1 MCLKNHVLNNSI
13 MKHSSYLLAA
23 LLMIN
28 TPKVFAQN
36 QNLTLR
42 QSYESAIEKYPG
54 VAVKEAEIKHA
65 KYQAKR
71 IKSNRLPQTSL
82 QIQNT
87 YGTFESSS
95 GAFFPLP
102 GMFNVNGNNTSQTAT
117 TFNAYGSLV
126 SEWEFFSFGKFNNE
140 NKAAALKVKEAES
153 DLSLYQLSLK
163 STVSRLFFNVIYN
176 EVKLE
181 WAERSAERANEILN
195 LSIGLANAGLKPGA
209 DTSLASSSFLQIQ
222 SDQNLWRGRFKA
234 SKFQLHEFT
243 GLNTQEAPLLS
254 NQFLN
259 LHLRYSSSHL
269 STTDNHP
276 TLIKINDQIDYQ
288 NALHKAKQSSIFPS
302 LSLLGG
308 VSGRGSGANS
318 EAVSTKWL
326 DGYSNGKTNYLV
338 GLGLRW
344 NITGILDTKIEQKK
358 IQQNRN
364 IAQLHYQQ
372 QELNLNASIQATK
385 AQLNEQEKQIK
396 KTQKGVEKADEAYK
410 LYRTRYESGLINL
423 TDLLQIQLLLQQ
435 AEDKHIDAF
444 RSFWEQVIVQAETS
458 GDFTLLFDI
467 F

>member
-1 MCLKNHVLNNSI
+1 MR
-13 MKHSSYLLAA
+13 HSSYLLAI
-23 LLMIN
+23 LLILN
-28 TPKVFAQN
+28 TSKIFAQK
-36 QNLTLR
+36 QNFTLR
-42 QSYESAIEKYPG
+42 QSYQSAIEKYPG
-54 VAVKEAEIKHA
+54 FAVKEAEIKHA
-65 KYQAKR
+65 EYQAKR
-71 IKSNRLPQTSL
+71 IKDNRLPQTNL

-87 YGTFESSS
+87 YGTFESST

-102 GMFNVNGNNTSQTAT
+102 GMFNVNGNNISQDKT
-117 TFNAYGSLV
+117 TFTTYGSLV
-126 SEWEFFSFGKFNNE
+126 SEWEFFSFGKLNNE
-140 NKAAALKVKEAES
+140 SKAAGLKIKEAES
-153 DLSLYQLSLK
+153 DLSVYQLSLK
-163 STVSRLFFNVIYN
+163 STVSRLLFNIIYS

-181 WAERSAERANEILN
+181 WAEKSAERANEILN
-195 LSIGLANAGLKPGA
+195 LSISLANAGLKPGA

-222 SDQNLWRGRFKA
+222 SDQDLWRGRFEA
-234 SKFQLHEFT
+234 SKFQLNEFT

-254 NQFLN
+254 NQFLS
-259 LHLRYSSSHL
+259 LHPQYSSTNL
-269 STTDNHP
+269 STDNHP

-288 NALHKAKQSSIFPS
+288 NAFHKAKQSSIFPS
-302 LSLLGG
+302 ISLLGG

-318 EAVSTKWL
+318 EAISTKWL

-338 GLGLRW
+338 GLGLKW
-344 NITGILDTKIEQKK
+344 NITGIHDTKIEQKK
-358 IQQNRN
+358 TQQNRK

-372 QELNLNASIQATK
+372 QELKLNASLQATK

-396 KTQKGVEKADEAYK
+396 KTQKGVEKAEEAYK